1 MCMSLDLF
9 LWHFFSSKILGWELK
24 KEILNNRLNGYGILM
39 MEIFNE
45 ENSSE
50 IFSYVR
56 GILPIDSH
64 VKTTYIN
71 NWLSGVDM
79 L

>member
-1 MCMSLDLF
+1 
-9 LWHFFSSKILGWELK
+9 
-24 KEILNNRLNGYGILM
+24 M